1 MLGVAGWIEGTGAIL
16 AIVLTSLTIVGL
28 VANFFKKQIAHMIDD
43 KLDPI
48 YRRLDEHMSAED
60 KSLEKIAAAMADLA
74 RSWHQT

>member
-1 MLGVAGWIEGTGAIL
+1 MLGVASWMEATGAIL
-16 AIVLTSLTIVGL
+16 AIVLTSLTIVGI
-28 VANFFKKQIAHMIDD
+28 VGSFFKRQIARMIDD

-74 RSWHQT
+74 RSWHQS

>member
-1 MLGVAGWIEGTGAIL
+1 MLGLSAWVEMTGAIL
-16 AIVLTSLTIVGL
+16 GIVATSLVIVGT
-28 VANFFKKQIAHMIDD
+28 VGAFFKRQIAHMIDD

-74 RSWHQT
+74 RSWQQP

>member
-1 MLGVAGWIEGTGAIL
+1 MLGVASWIEATGAIL

-28 VANFFKKQIAHMIDD
+28 VGNFFKKQIGHMIDD

-48 YRRLDEHMSAED
+48 YRRLDDHMSAED

-74 RSWHQT
+74 RSWQQT